1 MPSIIPKNIAVIR
14 ERIEKAAKRA
24 GRDPK
29 EISISAAAKSVDIKR
44 IQEAV
49 RAGVNVFG
57 ENYVQE
63 AKKKIDNIRK
73 AKDISW
79 HFIGR
84 LQKNKAKDAVKL
96 FDMIETVDSIGLA
109 KELNK
114 KAERKLDVL
123 IQVNLSKEKT
133 KGGVT
138 EHEALILAREIAKL
152 ENLSLKGLMTIP
164 PYFENPEMSR
174 PYFTELRRLAEKI
187 RRENIPGI
195 IMKELSIGMSH
206 DFEVAI
212 EEGATIIRIGTAIF
226 GERPKK
232 NNRK

>member
-1 MPSIIPKNIAVIR
+1 MPSIIPKNIAAVR
-14 ERIEKAAKRA
+14 ERVEKAAKRA
-24 GRDPK
+24 GRDTR
-29 EISISAAAKSVDIKR
+29 EITILAAAKSVDVKR
-44 IQEAV
+44 LQEAV
-49 RAGVNVFG
+49 KAGIHTLG
-57 ENYVQE
+57 ENYIQE

-73 AKDISW
+73 GKDISW
-79 HFIGR
+79 HFIGH

-114 KAERKLDVL
+114 RVKEKLDVL
-123 IQVNLSKEKT
+123 IQVNLAKETT

-138 EHEALILAREIAKL
+138 EHEALGLAREIAKL
-152 ENLSLKGLMTIP
+152 ENISLKGLMTIP
-164 PYFENPEMSR
+164 PYFEIPEMSR

-195 IMKELSIGMSH
+195 IMKELSMGMSH
-206 DFEVAI
+206 DFEIAI
-212 EEGATIIRIGTAIF
+212 EEGATTIRVGTAIF

-232 NNRK
+232 

>member
-1 MPSIIPKNIAVIR
+1 MPSIIPKNIAFVR

-24 GRDPK
+24 GRDTR
-29 EISISAAAKSVDIKR
+29 EITILAAAKSVDVKR
-44 IQEAV
+44 LQEAV
-49 RAGVNVFG
+49 KAGIHTLG
-57 ENYVQE
+57 ENYIQE

-73 AKDISW
+73 GKDISW
-79 HFIGR
+79 HFIGH

-96 FDMIETVDSIGLA
+96 FDMIETVDSAGLA

-114 KAERKLDVL
+114 RAEEKLDIL
-123 IQVNLSKEKT
+123 IQVNLAKEAT

-138 EHEALILAREIAKL
+138 EHEALGLAREIAKL

-195 IMKELSIGMSH
+195 VMKELSMGMSH
-206 DFEVAI
+206 DFEIAI
-212 EEGATIIRIGTAIF
+212 EEGATTIRVGTAIF
-226 GERPKK
+226 GEREKK
-232 NNRK
+232 G

>member
-1 MPSIIPKNIAVIR
+1 MPSIIPKNIAIVR

-29 EISISAAAKSVDIKR
+29 EITILAAAKSVDIKR
-44 IQEAV
+44 MQEAV

-73 AKDISW
+73 AKEISW
-79 HFIGR
+79 HFIGH

-96 FDMIETVDSIGLA
+96 FDMIETVDSVGLA

-114 KAERKLDVL
+114 RAEEKLDVL
-123 IQVNLSKEKT
+123 IQVNLAKEKT

-138 EHEALILAREIAKL
+138 EHEALTLAREMAKL
-152 ENLSLKGLMTIP
+152 ENLSLKGLMSIP

-206 DFEVAI
+206 DFEIAI
-212 EEGATIIRIGTAIF
+212 EEGATIVRIGTAIF

-232 NNRK
+232 